1 MANIIRVQ
9 FPDSQFVKEE
19 TEKTQIVLHHTASG
33 PGIDGDLAWWRK
45 TPERVATHFIIDRA
59 GQIYQLFDLKYWGWH
74 LGLSNKDFSSM
85 GCTYRNL
92 DKTSV
97 GIEIDCWGH
106 LQKAPDGKC
115 YPTGMIGKARPV
127 TDIQEY
133 CPSNKWRG
141 NTMFE
146 RYTNAQVT
154 ALKDLLHDLCA
165 QLNIPKT
172 YHIDMWG
179 ASTNALKGTPGIWT
193 HASYRKDKSDC
204 HPQPELCDMLK
215 ML

>member
-19 TEKTQIVLHHTASG
+19 TAKTQIVLHHTASG

-59 GQIYQLFDLKYWGWH
+59 GQIYQLFDLRYWGWH

-141 NTMFE
+141 YTMFE